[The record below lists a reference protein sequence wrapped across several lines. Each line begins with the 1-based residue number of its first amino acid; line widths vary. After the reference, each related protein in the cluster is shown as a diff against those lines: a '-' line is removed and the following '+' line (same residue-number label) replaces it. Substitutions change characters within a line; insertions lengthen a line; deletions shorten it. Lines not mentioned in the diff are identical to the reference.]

1 VRRVRKAWL
10 LFLKSESLTGFM
22 KKREKRMF
30 KKILIANRG
39 EIAVRVIRACQ
50 EMGIATVAVYSEA
63 DRKSLHV
70 QRADEAVCIGPAKA
84 IDSYLNID
92 SIIKAAKEKK
102 AQAIHPGYGFLAEN
116 PSFALRCENE
126 QIVFI
131 GPNSKAM
138 DLVGDKVRSRQ
149 TVEKAGVPII
159 PGMKC
164 VLKNISE
171 YEKEA
176 GKIGYPLMIKASAGG
191 GGKGMRI
198 VHSHEKLKTGLEA
211 GMREAKSAFG
221 DESVYLEKCIQ
232 EPRHVEFQILADNYG
247 NIVHLFER
255 ECSIQRRHQKII
267 EESPSQALDKDLRN
281 RMGEVAKKV
290 IQATGYNN
298 AGTVEFLLD
307 KERNFYF
314 LEVNARLQV
323 EHPVTELITGLDI
336 VQHQILIAASE
347 KLKIQQSS
355 LSQKGHSIECRIYA
369 EDPENNFLPS
379 SGKILFLNE
388 PAGPGI
394 RLDSGIYSGS
404 EVPIYYDP
412 ILSKLIVWAENREMA
427 CQRMIRA
434 LDHYVILGIKTSIS
448 FLKEVISSEMFRT
461 GDTTTDFIEKQF
473 KDGFGPKKDDKNREI
488 SLLAAAFLEQT
499 RKYDS
504 GIGKKEQGER
514 SPWQTLGKWKLG
526 RSEESG
532 T

>member
-1 VRRVRKAWL
+1 
-10 LFLKSESLTGFM
+10 
-22 KKREKRMF
+22 MF
-30 KKILIANRG
+30 EKILIANRG
-39 EIAVRVIRACQ
+39 EIAVRIIRACQ
-50 EMGIATVAVYSEA
+50 EMGISTVAVYSEA

-70 QRADEAVCIGPAKA
+70 QFADEAVCIGPAQA
-84 IDSYLNID
+84 VDSYLDIDNI
-92 SIIKAAKEKK
+92 IHAAKEKK

-116 PSFALRCENE
+116 PSFSLRCEKE
-126 QIVFI
+126 GIVFI
-131 GPNSKAM
+131 GPNSRAM

-176 GKIGYPLMIKASAGG
+176 DKIGYPLMIKASAGG

-198 VHSHEKLKTGLEA
+198 VHSHERLKAGLEA

-267 EESPSQALDKDLRN
+267 EESPSQALDEGLRDQ
-281 RMGEVAKKV
+281 MGEVAKRV
-290 IQATGYNN
+290 IQVTGYNN

-307 KERNFYF
+307 KDRNFYF

-323 EHPVTELITGLDI
+323 EHPVTELVTGLDI
-336 VQHQILIAASE
+336 VQHQILIAAGK
-347 KLKIQQSS
+347 KLKIKQSS
-355 LSQKGHSIECRIYA
+355 LHQKGHSIECRIYA

-379 SGKILFLNE
+379 SGKILFINE

-394 RLDSGIYSGS
+394 RLDSGIYSGC

-412 ILSKLIVWAENREMA
+412 ILSKLVVWAENREMA
-427 CQRMIRA
+427 CQRMVQA
-434 LDHYVILGIKTSIS
+434 LEHYVILGVKTSIS
-448 FLKEVISSEMFRT
+448 FLKEVISSPMFRR

-473 KDGFGPKKDDKNREI
+473 KDGFALRKDDKKREI
-488 SLLAAAFLEQT
+488 CLLAAAFLGQNRT
-499 RKYDS
+499 YDS
-504 GIGKKEQGER
+504 GIGKKEHGER
-514 SPWQTLGKWKLG
+514 SPWQTLGKWRLG